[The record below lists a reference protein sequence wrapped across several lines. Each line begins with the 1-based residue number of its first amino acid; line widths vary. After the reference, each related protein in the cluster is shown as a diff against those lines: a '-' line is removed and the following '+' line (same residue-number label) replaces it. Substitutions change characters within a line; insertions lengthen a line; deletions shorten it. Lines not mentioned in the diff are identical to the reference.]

1 MKNYNNLK
9 TEIIDQ
15 ELCCFCGTCAGLC
28 PTRAIY
34 TENEKIRFH
43 PFSCISCGKCISVC
57 PGADFDFPA
66 FQANLFPGVKQSRR
80 IGSHQTILKGFSTDQ
95 SIREKAS
102 SGGCVTAIAL
112 YLLQNRI
119 VDGVIGVRQKKENP
133 SCSTANILRTENEIR
148 EASQSKYTLV
158 AVNEVLRQV
167 LDTEG
172 VYLYIGLPC
181 QVQGLRKAM
190 EKDSILRS
198 RIYMCISIF
207 CGFNMRH
214 EATDFLIRK
223 SGISAPEIQSVQYR
237 GKSKGQTGF
246 LIKGKESDFF
256 ISKHGYTW
264 MNVCFSPERCWK
276 CYDLTGEFADVS
288 FGDAWEMPGGWS
300 RIILRSENAEA
311 LIRRMCDEHKLEVKA
326 SSEEEILISQKKII
340 NYKKEQISARRKVFA
355 AFPDYHIEYPQQSV
369 PKTSKALFFTL
380 CLWIGSRPMT
390 HRILQ
395 MIPIHWMETLSTM
408 LRGDNSNR
416 LSELIRYIFW
426 GIITV
431 LTNLVSFGVLRGWGI
446 EYRIANLIAI
456 LLTKTVAFLSNKT
469 FVFRS
474 RNANARETV
483 EELLRFIAARGLT
496 AVVEYFGLIIW
507 VDGMHL
513 SEMPGKVSLLVIT
526 TALNYILGKTYVFKK
541 QGSEKST

>member
-1 MKNYNNLK
+1 
-9 TEIIDQ
+9 
-15 ELCCFCGTCAGLC
+15 
-28 PTRAIY
+28 
-34 TENEKIRFH
+34 
-43 PFSCISCGKCISVC
+43 
-57 PGADFDFPA
+57 
-66 FQANLFPGVKQSRR
+66 
-80 IGSHQTILKGFSTDQ
+80 
-95 SIREKAS
+95 
-102 SGGCVTAIAL
+102 
-112 YLLQNRI
+112 
-119 VDGVIGVRQKKENP
+119 
-133 SCSTANILRTENEIR
+133 
-148 EASQSKYTLV
+148 
-158 AVNEVLRQV
+158 
-167 LDTEG
+167 
-172 VYLYIGLPC
+172 
-181 QVQGLRKAM
+181 
-190 EKDSILRS
+190 
-198 RIYMCISIF
+198 
-207 CGFNMRH
+207 
-214 EATDFLIRK
+214 
-223 SGISAPEIQSVQYR
+223 
-237 GKSKGQTGF
+237 
-246 LIKGKESDFF
+246 
-256 ISKHGYTW
+256 
-264 MNVCFSPERCWK
+264 
-276 CYDLTGEFADVS
+276 
-288 FGDAWEMPGGWS
+288 
-300 RIILRSENAEA
+300 
-311 LIRRMCDEHKLEVKA
+311 
-326 SSEEEILISQKKII
+326 
-340 NYKKEQISARRKVFA
+340 
-355 AFPDYHIEYPQQSV
+355 
-369 PKTSKALFFTL
+369 
-380 CLWIGSRPMT
+380 MT